1 MSRKQKKYI
10 HEGGYVA
17 EVEIELQDSNTG
29 WTPTMSL
36 DDAYKLDDVRESLH
50 QGDVV
55 TASKNSIVYEMKRV
69 AFWIVKMRIAYYE
82 EEDTLYIEFTK
93 EQIVRDESV
102 NWNINIGYTEN
113 RIGEMTI
120 LEAQKS
126 GIYPMQVEKIV
137 SEAA

>member
-1 MSRKQKKYI
+1 MRK
-10 HEGGYVA
+10 VT
-17 EVEIELQDSNTG
+17 EV
-29 WTPTMSL
+29 L
-36 DDAYKLDDVRESLH
+36 DITLIDNR
-50 QGDVV
+50 QQ
-55 TASKNSIVYEMKRV
+55 